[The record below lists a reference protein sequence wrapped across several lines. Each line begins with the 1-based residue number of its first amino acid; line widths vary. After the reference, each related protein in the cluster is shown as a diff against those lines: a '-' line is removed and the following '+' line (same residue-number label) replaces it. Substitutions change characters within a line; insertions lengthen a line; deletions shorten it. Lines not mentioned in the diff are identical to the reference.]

1 MAAMAASC
9 SFVAFWT
16 ASCCAILSSMVAAK
30 AAAVGAHPVLGASSS
45 DGESGRAMIF
55 ADATLSAPWW
65 APTITV
71 TFGFTGEDIT
81 AKYSFPSVQED
92 ILLKYLTFFL
102 EDDAELEHIKKEYG
116 EGRMLAGAVEM

>member
-1 MAAMAASC
+1 M
-9 SFVAFWT
+9 T
-16 ASCCAILSSMVAAK
+16 HESSEQVVNPWARRLISRQPHVFLGRGVFFAHRDFNECFLLKMVD
-30 AAAVGAHPVLGASSS
+30 VL
-45 DGESGRAMIF
+45 RCV
-55 ADATLSAPWW
+55 TLNK
-65 APTITV
+65 ITV

-116 EGRMLAGAVEM
+116 AVEM

>member
-1 MAAMAASC
+1 MRYSQE
-9 SFVAFWT
+9 AFKVP
-16 ASCCAILSSMVAAK
+16 L
-30 AAAVGAHPVLGASSS
+30 
-45 DGESGRAMIF
+45 
-55 ADATLSAPWW
+55 
-65 APTITV
+65 ITV

-81 AKYSFPSVQED
+81 AKYSFPFVQED

>member
-1 MAAMAASC
+1 MTKFITVWIVF
-9 SFVAFWT
+9 SFLFATQFSN
-16 ASCCAILSSMVAAK
+16 ANELENSSESIHTCFLLKMVD
-30 AAAVGAHPVLGASSS
+30 VL
-45 DGESGRAMIF
+45 RCV
-55 ADATLSAPWW
+55 TLNK
-65 APTITV
+65 ITV

-81 AKYSFPSVQED
+81 AKYSFPFVQED